1 MYDPDTNQWTA
12 LPKFTRP
19 RLLVRKL
26 YKIQFIVLNYVIIAR
41 DEYFLGVL
49 DGNLTAVDLC
59 DFEVL
64 EVDRWKRAKYSG
76 EKRPYFNLISY
87 ALIPT
92 SRTLTQ

>member
-26 YKIQFIVLNYVIIAR
+26 HRIQFIVLNYVIIAR
-41 DEYFLGVL
+41 DEYFLDVL
-49 DGNLTAVDLC
+49 DGNLTAVDLH

-64 EVDRWKRAKYSG
+64 EVEEGQVQR
-76 EKRPYFNLISY
+76 
-87 ALIPT
+87 
-92 SRTLTQ
+92 